1 MAGKRKVKLRDFV
14 HITNEEG
21 CFSKKKQMKAR
32 GADGSF
38 TGA

>member
-1 MAGKRKVKLRDFV
+1 MSKLRDFV

-21 CFSKKKQMKAR
+21 CFSKKKQKQMKAR
-32 GADGSF
+32 GADGFF

>member
-1 MAGKRKVKLRDFV
+1 MSKLRDFV

-21 CFSKKKQMKAR
+21 FFLKKKNQKQMKAR
-32 GADGSF
+32 GADGFF